1 VSPAAAKWEVPIF
14 LHMANLIIENKKY
27 HLRKRIEM
35 KKDRTTHTLKVL
47 NGTSV
52 PSRSYTDFNLF
63 S

>member
-1 VSPAAAKWEVPIF
+1 
-14 LHMANLIIENKKY
+14 MANLIIENKKY
-27 HLRKRIEM
+27 HLRKKIEM